1 MFRKLPKDSLTPY
14 YLAILLTYLIWGGA
28 APVIKLTLQYI
39 PPFTFLF
46 FRFLIVCLA
55 ILPHTILLLKANS
68 IDRRDYFKVFL
79 LGFFS
84 QTSLILIFIGLQYTS
99 ALEGVLIGI
108 LGTILSVY
116 AGHYFYKEKI
126 DWHIKLGLLIAVIGT
141 LFIALEPLLQAK
153 TASHAVELK
162 VMGNL
167 FIVAYSLSFLL
178 YIVWSK
184 MSMGINS
191 AKIKRSLKLIHM
203 RPMKKKYSPILLM
216 SISFYVG
223 FITFIPLALLEN
235 LGYLGASKFSITDI
249 TLVPAMG
256 ILYMAL
262 LSSLVA
268 YFAFEWGLSKVEV
281 KDTAIF
287 SYLQPVFALPF
298 AYLLL
303 REMPNQY
310 MLLGV
315 FIIAVGVAIA
325 ESKKS

>member
-1 MFRKLPKDSLTPY
+1 M
-14 YLAILLTYLIWGGA
+14 
-28 APVIKLTLQYI
+28 
-39 PPFTFLF
+39 
-46 FRFLIVCLA
+46 
-55 ILPHTILLLKANS
+55 
-68 IDRRDYFKVFL
+68 FL